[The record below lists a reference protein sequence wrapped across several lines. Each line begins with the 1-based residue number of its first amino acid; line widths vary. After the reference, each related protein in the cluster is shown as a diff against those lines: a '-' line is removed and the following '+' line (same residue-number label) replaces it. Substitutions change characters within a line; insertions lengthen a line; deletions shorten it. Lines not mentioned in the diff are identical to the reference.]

1 MTNMRV
7 LHIIPSLNK
16 GGAERMCLD
25 ICNELNS
32 RSDIDLCLV
41 SFHKNSYYPFLTKSI
56 NWKVIPSSVL
66 PSVFKPWKIET
77 QHLQE
82 FISVFK
88 PEIIHVHLFES
99 VMVLSQLDIGSSK
112 IFIHFHDNMK
122 QFENLTFKTF
132 RSKQKLTDF
141 YEKRRVLKF
150 LKNKRSHFIGIS
162 KSSIQFL
169 KRVLP
174 QKHLNNLHYCPNA
187 LDLDLFKKKVDENN
201 QSDFT
206 LITVGSLTENKA
218 QQLSIE
224 TIDSLLKRG
233 IDAKLIIVGDGPL
246 MSILKGLTS
255 RKNLKNSV
263 EFTGLID
270 HPEDLLQRSDLYLHT
285 AKSEAFGLTILEAM
299 ASGLAVICTDGGGN
313 RDLIQNGING
323 FLISERDPEL
333 MADKIELI
341 IKDQT
346 LRQKMSKNALK
357 IAEKYDIKSYIDRLL
372 ILYNS

>member
-1 MTNMRV
+1 MRV

-41 SFHKNSYYPFLTKSI
+41 SFRKNSYYPFLTKSI
-56 NWKVIPSSVL
+56 DWKVIPSSVL
-66 PSVFKPWKIET
+66 PSVFKPWQIET

-99 VMVLSQLDIGSSK
+99 VMVLSQLDVGSSK

-122 QFENLTFKTF
+122 QFENLTFNTF
-132 RSKQKLTDF
+132 RSKQKLTNF
-141 YEKRRVLKF
+141 YEKRTILKF
-150 LKNKRSHFIGIS
+150 LKNKRSHLIGIS

-169 KRVLP
+169 RRVLP

-187 LDLDLFKKKVDENN
+187 LDLDLFKKKVNANN

-206 LITVGSLTENKA
+206 LITIGSLTENKA
-218 QQLSIE
+218 QQLSVE

-246 MSILKGLTS
+246 MSKLKDLTS
-255 RKNLKNSV
+255 RKNLENSV

-285 AKSEAFGLTILEAM
+285 AISEAFGLTILEAM
-299 ASGLAVICTDGGGN
+299 ASGLPVVCTDGGGN

-333 MADKIELI
+333 FANKIELLH
-341 IKDQT
+341 KDHG
-346 LRQKMSKNALK
+346 LREKMSDNARKNAEEYGIKAYVDLLLK
-357 IAEKYDIKSYIDRLL
+357 
-372 ILYNS
+372 LYKL